1 MIVGI
6 LSMSVNDQDEGGV
19 DDDVSYGNDGEY
31 VVAVNTEA
39 TKNPFSL
46 DQHHDNV
53 YLNHKHNFNS
63 STTHEWLH
71 SSRLYT
77 QCSNDLRNIP
87 IPPGLPNSDS
97 VVKSTANMN
106 NPHSERRLKSTTT
119 MFASTMRVK
128 TNFISTNMTE
138 TANTT
143 TEPTSQSSAD
153 VSRLVGETFEDED
166 DDNNIVDIDEDID
179 NKYVD
184 IEIVISIGF
193 FLTVTSITP
202 AILIITM

>member
-1 MIVGI
+1 
-6 LSMSVNDQDEGGV
+6 
-19 DDDVSYGNDGEY
+19 
-31 VVAVNTEA
+31 
-39 TKNPFSL
+39 
-46 DQHHDNV
+46 
-53 YLNHKHNFNS
+53 
-63 STTHEWLH
+63 
-71 SSRLYT
+71 
-77 QCSNDLRNIP
+77 
-87 IPPGLPNSDS
+87 
-97 VVKSTANMN
+97 
-106 NPHSERRLKSTTT
+106 
-119 MFASTMRVK
+119 
-128 TNFISTNMTE
+128 MTE